1 MTCPAKKIHW
11 HKWRAQFVEAF
22 GLFNLHQQTRQDNNN
37 IVYIGIILQDIFANE
52 RCFYLCIFCSVRN
65 WISAVQLHVPD
76 ACFHSSFSFALKM
89 LLSFTLQF
97 FWFCLFCIYLKTFIS
112 TALYF
117 TVIPSPS
124 RFSTKYSLGLG
135 QKSIK
140 RKEKV

>member
-1 MTCPAKKIHW
+1 MQL
-11 HKWRAQFVEAF
+11 HKLACSYISLHVVPWGCMQSLSSSEQFTRISQCL
-22 GLFNLHQQTRQDNNN
+22 LF
-37 IVYIGIILQDIFANE
+37 
-52 RCFYLCIFCSVRN
+52 LCIFCSVRN
-65 WISAVQLHVPD
+65 WISAVQLHVLD
-76 ACFHSSFSFALKM
+76 ACFHFSFSFALKM

-140 RKEKV
+140 RKEKVKKILSVIL